1 MTAFYFCL
9 EHDRVETEAN
19 KCRADNR
26 MGPYPTEDA
35 ARNWKSQVEE
45 RNEAWD
51 DADEDWESWGDEDE
65 DAEK

>member
-1 MTAFYFCL
+1 MTTFYFCL

-26 MGPYPTEDA
+26 MGPYPTEEA

-45 RNEAWD
+45 RNDAWD
-51 DADEDWESWGDEDE
+51 DADEEWESWGDEGD
-65 DAEK
+65 DAGQ